1 MLSVSLVQLMS
12 LFKGLQDK
20 IGLWL
25 MVALCILALL
35 GSSAYFLVKSL
46 IPPVPESIEIGQ
58 ADAPSNRGKADYAL
72 MQALTARKEPVT
84 WVFAGDSI
92 THGCMHT
99 DYLRNYQ
106 EHFTQALKATPERA
120 RDTVVNTGVSGATTR
135 ELMEYFNAWVA
146 DYQADVVFL
155 CFGMNDCATDGIT
168 PESYAGNLREAV
180 RRIRAAGAIPV
191 LQTPNTSNRQRK
203 LRPYLEAARA
213 LVQQEKILLIDH
225 NAFWSSHPKE
235 VKKLMADGIHPNE
248 YGHLLWV
255 RYLLQSLELCVSEE
269 GIFVSGSY
277 HDLSL
282 PEDPDPARAEFSLD
296 KAKSA
301 LFAPYFSPGQ
311 PFVWVYLGGG
321 TTAGT
326 RFSQNGAR
334 AYPEHIQEVSRWEM
348 IGDEY
353 TSRMRYAIN
362 QAHSG
367 DTVSDMLLH
376 YDDWVGRFH
385 PSVVSIMPEFEG
397 EKSGLNVQARFEHD
411 LSALISRAK
420 SDGAL
425 VILQMPL
432 TLRKDLSGCLATM
445 RNLGQQEGVILLD
458 LTRLAQET
466 AQNDARVQERWFD
479 ENGRPNEE
487 GELVI
492 ARYFCTTLLDVP
504 KNSRILTKHYSC
516 V

>member
-1 MLSVSLVQLMS
+1 
-12 LFKGLQDK
+12 
-20 IGLWL
+20 
-25 MVALCILALL
+25 
-35 GSSAYFLVKSL
+35 
-46 IPPVPESIEIGQ
+46 
-58 ADAPSNRGKADYAL
+58 
-72 MQALTARKEPVT
+72 MQALTARKEPVA

-213 LVQQEKILLIDH
+213 LVRQEEILLIDH

-282 PEDPDPARAEFSLD
+282 PEDPDPA
-296 KAKSA
+296 
-301 LFAPYFSPGQ
+301 PG
-311 PFVWVYLGGG
+311 
-321 TTAGT
+321 
-326 RFSQNGAR
+326 
-334 AYPEHIQEVSRWEM
+334 
-348 IGDEY
+348 
-353 TSRMRYAIN
+353 
-362 QAHSG
+362 
-367 DTVSDMLLH
+367 
-376 YDDWVGRFH
+376 
-385 PSVVSIMPEFEG
+385 
-397 EKSGLNVQARFEHD
+397 
-411 LSALISRAK
+411 
-420 SDGAL
+420 
-425 VILQMPL
+425 
-432 TLRKDLSGCLATM
+432 
-445 RNLGQQEGVILLD
+445 GV
-458 LTRLAQET
+458 
-466 AQNDARVQERWFD
+466 F
-479 ENGRPNEE
+479 P
-487 GELVI
+487 
-492 ARYFCTTLLDVP
+492 
-504 KNSRILTKHYSC
+504 
-516 V
+516 

>member
-72 MQALTARKEPVT
+72 MQALTARKEPVA

-213 LVQQEKILLIDH
+213 LVRQEEILLIDH

-248 YGHLLWV
+248 YGT
-255 RYLLQSLELCVSEE
+255 CC
-269 GIFVSGSY
+269 G
-277 HDLSL
+277 
-282 PEDPDPARAEFSLD
+282 
-296 KAKSA
+296 
-301 LFAPYFSPGQ
+301 FAICCNRWSC
-311 PFVWVYLGGG
+311 
-321 TTAGT
+321 
-326 RFSQNGAR
+326 
-334 AYPEHIQEVSRWEM
+334 AYPKRESLYLAAIMIFHCRRIRTQRGRNFPLTKPKAPCLRRIFRPGSPSFGCISAAGRPLERVSVK
-348 IGDEY
+348 
-353 TSRMRYAIN
+353 T
-362 QAHSG
+362 
-367 DTVSDMLLH
+367 
-376 YDDWVGRFH
+376 
-385 PSVVSIMPEFEG
+385 
-397 EKSGLNVQARFEHD
+397 ARGPTR
-411 LSALISRAK
+411 SISR
-420 SDGAL
+420 
-425 VILQMPL
+425 
-432 TLRKDLSGCLATM
+432 
-445 RNLGQQEGVILLD
+445 
-458 LTRLAQET
+458 
-466 AQNDARVQERWFD
+466 
-479 ENGRPNEE
+479 
-487 GELVI
+487 
-492 ARYFCTTLLDVP
+492 RYP
-504 KNSRILTKHYSC
+504 AGK
-516 V
+516 

>member
-1 MLSVSLVQLMS
+1 
-12 LFKGLQDK
+12 
-20 IGLWL
+20 

-72 MQALTARKEPVT
+72 MQALTAREEPVT

-213 LVQQEKILLIDH
+213 LVRQEEILLIDH
-225 NAFWSSHPKE
+225 NAFWSSQQSIQGEEYSPLL
-235 VKKLMADGIHPNE
+235 VKKSDFPFDFNVFFGGMNGLNE
-248 YGHLLWV
+248 HV
-255 RYLLQSLELCVSEE
+255 HNR
-269 GIFVSGSY
+269 
-277 HDLSL
+277 
-282 PEDPDPARAEFSLD
+282 
-296 KAKSA
+296 
-301 LFAPYFSPGQ
+301 
-311 PFVWVYLGGG
+311 PFV
-321 TTAGT
+321 
-326 RFSQNGAR
+326 
-334 AYPEHIQEVSRWEM
+334 IQR
-348 IGDEY
+348 
-353 TSRMRYAIN
+353 
-362 QAHSG
+362 
-367 DTVSDMLLH
+367 
-376 YDDWVGRFH
+376 
-385 PSVVSIMPEFEG
+385 
-397 EKSGLNVQARFEHD
+397 K
-411 LSALISRAK
+411 
-420 SDGAL
+420 
-425 VILQMPL
+425 VIPF
-432 TLRKDLSGCLATM
+432 
-445 RNLGQQEGVILLD
+445 I
-458 LTRLAQET
+458 
-466 AQNDARVQERWFD
+466 
-479 ENGRPNEE
+479 
-487 GELVI
+487 
-492 ARYFCTTLLDVP
+492 
-504 KNSRILTKHYSC
+504 
-516 V
+516 

>member
-180 RRIRAAGAIPV
+180 RRIRVSPMAVAA
-191 LQTPNTSNRQRK
+191 
-203 LRPYLEAARA
+203 
-213 LVQQEKILLIDH
+213 
-225 NAFWSSHPKE
+225 F
-235 VKKLMADGIHPNE
+235 
-248 YGHLLWV
+248 
-255 RYLLQSLELCVSEE
+255 
-269 GIFVSGSY
+269 
-277 HDLSL
+277 
-282 PEDPDPARAEFSLD
+282 
-296 KAKSA
+296 
-301 LFAPYFSPGQ
+301 
-311 PFVWVYLGGG
+311 
-321 TTAGT
+321 
-326 RFSQNGAR
+326 
-334 AYPEHIQEVSRWEM
+334 
-348 IGDEY
+348 
-353 TSRMRYAIN
+353 
-362 QAHSG
+362 
-367 DTVSDMLLH
+367 
-376 YDDWVGRFH
+376 
-385 PSVVSIMPEFEG
+385 
-397 EKSGLNVQARFEHD
+397 
-411 LSALISRAK
+411 
-420 SDGAL
+420 
-425 VILQMPL
+425 
-432 TLRKDLSGCLATM
+432 
-445 RNLGQQEGVILLD
+445 
-458 LTRLAQET
+458 
-466 AQNDARVQERWFD
+466 
-479 ENGRPNEE
+479 
-487 GELVI
+487 
-492 ARYFCTTLLDVP
+492 
-504 KNSRILTKHYSC
+504 
-516 V
+516 